1 MPQRLERL
9 TLVTGNPNKLEE
21 ARRILRA
28 VPACRLPELTAEAVD
43 LPEIQSLDLR
53 QVLEAKAEEAWRRL
67 RRPVVVEE
75 TGLEIEVLGGF
86 PGPLVKWM
94 LQAVG
99 AEGIARAAAGMLRPE
114 DGGAPPRVL
123 ARCQLLVLD
132 RGSTESRG
140 GERRVLAEGIE
151 RGTLVLPPRGDGG
164 FGWDPVFLPEGET
177 RTYGELP
184 GDVKDAIGHR
194 GKAWRDLIEKLA
206 ALPSGVEPGQDG

>member
-1 MPQRLERL
+1 MPHRFERL

-21 ARRILRA
+21 ARRILQD
-28 VPACRLPELTAEAVD
+28 VPAARVPDLAVESVD
-43 LPEIQSLDLR
+43 LPEIQSLDLLE
-53 QVLEAKAEEAWRRL
+53 VLEAKAEEAWRRL

-75 TGLEIEVLGGF
+75 TGLEIEVFGGF

-94 LQAVG
+94 LRSMG
-99 AEGIARAAAGMLRPE
+99 AEGIARAAIELLRSRG
-114 DGGAPPRVL
+114 GGAPKVL

-132 RGSTESRG
+132 RGSIRNG
-140 GERRVLAEGIE
+140 GAERRVLGEGFE

-184 GDVKDAIGHR
+184 GEVKDEIGHR
-194 GKAWRDLIEKLA
+194 GKAWRDLIDQLDRHA
-206 ALPSGVEPGQDG
+206 GR

>member
-1 MPQRLERL
+1 MRL

-21 ARRILRA
+21 ARRILRS
-28 VPACRLPELTAEAVD
+28 VPSSSLLELTAEAVD

-53 QVLEAKAEEAWRRL
+53 EVLEAKAEEAWRRL

-75 TGLEIEVLGGF
+75 TGLEVEAFGGF

-94 LQAVG
+94 LEAMG
-99 AEGIARAAAGMLRPE
+99 AEGIARAAAGI
-114 DGGAPPRVL
+114 GGFGPAPASPDQGPPRAV

-132 RGSTESRG
+132 RGSAEGG
-140 GERRVLAEGIE
+140 GEVRRVFGEGVE

-184 GDVKDAIGHR
+184 GEVKDEIGHR
-194 GKAWRDLIEKLA
+194 GKAWRDLLAKLVD
-206 ALPSGVEPGQDG
+206 GV